1 MENNYLPVP
10 TEKDYEIAAA
20 NGISKKH
27 VFRRVKYSDW
37 SIERS
42 ITEPV
47 KKYKE
52 DKHESMIIIAERN
65 GISRPTYL
73 KRVKEEGM
81 PPYEAATKPVGYSI
95 YLKLAAETGIK
106 EITFYKR
113 VERGM
118 DPYKAA
124 TKQPRI
130 YKKKQIS

>member
-1 MENNYLPVP
+1 MSYNPVP

-73 KRVKEEGM
+73 KRVKEDGM
-81 PPYEAATKPVGYSI
+81 PPYEAATKPVGFSI
-95 YLKLAAETGIK
+95 YLELAAENGIK

>member
-1 MENNYLPVP
+1 MKY
-10 TEKDYEIAAA
+10 TTIITFKDYEIAAA
-20 NGISKKH
+20 NGISMKH
-27 VFRRVKYSDW
+27 VFRRVKYSGW

-65 GISRPTYL
+65 GISRTTYM
-73 KRVKEEGM
+73 KRIKEGM
-81 PPYEAATKPVGYSI
+81 TPYEAATKPVGYSI
-95 YLKLAAETGIK
+95 YLELAAEHGIK

-124 TKQPRI
+124 TKSPRI